1 LISSESVIR
10 NPPGRFTP
18 EGRTEM
24 SVAIRKMRVEDIEDV
39 KRVDSVAW
47 DELIRRA
54 YPEIPRMTRRTD
66 DGIVAYLHS
75 DPDGSLVAVDER
87 AGIVGSSFSHVWGK
101 TGWVGPISVLPS
113 CQGMGVGKSLL
124 RGSLDYLDNRNC
136 ADIGLETSPEMS
148 ASIGMYLKAG
158 LRPEG
163 MVVVFGKSL
172 ENHRP
177 SPASA
182 TVVVER
188 LSRAGSEQRLL
199 AGIREISN
207 TLNPGLDCSGEASLT
222 KKFSFG
228 DTLVAKYD
236 GRACGFSIVHT
247 VMRREEMRGSAVRC
261 LGVRPG
267 YTDIVLEELL
277 SATEN
282 MAAEAGAPEILI
294 PAPGTRRRALDVLMS
309 RGYIVTQTLE
319 RMMWMGGSGLTS
331 STGDNLCSWSG

>member
-1 LISSESVIR
+1 MISFESVIH
-10 NPPGRFTP
+10 NPSGRSP
-18 EGRTEM
+18 PLGRTDM

-39 KRVDSVAW
+39 KRVDAVSW
-47 DELIRRA
+47 DELIRRM

-66 DGIVAYLHS
+66 EGILAYLHS
-75 DPDGSLVAVDER
+75 DPDGAFVAVDER
-87 AGIVGSSFSHVWGK
+87 AGVVGSSFSHMWGK

-113 CQGMGVGKSLL
+113 YQGMGVGKNLL
-124 RGSLDYLDNRNC
+124 RESLDSLDNRGC

-172 ENHRP
+172 EHHRA

-182 TVVVER
+182 TIGMDR
-188 LSRAGSEQRLL
+188 LSETGSEQRLL
-199 AGIREISN
+199 AGIKDVSN
-207 TLNPGLDCSGEASLT
+207 TLNPGLDYSGEASLT

-236 GRACGFSIVHT
+236 GKVCGFSTVHT

-267 YTDIVLEELL
+267 YTDILFEELL
-277 SATEN
+277 AATEN
-282 MAAEAGAPEILI
+282 LAAEAGAPEILI

-319 RMMWMGGSGLTS
+319 RMMWMGSSGLTS